1 MQIVHHTWK
10 ITGTSPLLQSNPDVM
25 WATVPDSE
33 MKTGGKRPLYPG
45 DSEAFKQATKG
56 LYVNDDGDLYH
67 PMAAF
72 MHSLWDACPK
82 RVFGKV
88 AALSVIVM
96 AVRTVEEEFLLYDPE
111 SLDGKKPDKLTK
123 QWLVDKRRGWNKIK
137 DVVIVCIRPKW
148 KSWGGFLTLAIE
160 TSITDAIKGKDKK
173 SVFPEALTE
182 LLNVAGALF
191 GVGVG
196 RYRKNGT
203 KGVGMGDKWGGMGT
217 GRFRAELK
225 H

>member
-25 WATVPDSE
+25 WETVPDSE

-45 DSEAFKQATKG
+45 DSEAFKQAKKG

-96 AVRTVEEEFLLYDPE
+96 AIRTVEEEFLLYDPE
-111 SLDGKKPDKLTK
+111 TLAAKKPKKLTE
-123 QWLVDKRRGWNKIK
+123 QWLVDKRRGWNKSK
-137 DVVIVCIRPKW
+137 DVGIVCIRPKW

-160 TSITDAIKGKDKK
+160 TSVTDAIKGKDKK
-173 SVFPEALTE
+173 SVFPGALTE

-203 KGVGMGDKWGGMGT
+203 KGVGMGDKWSGMGT